1 MCSMSDLMQ
10 YHSLSSKDTVFWK
23 FLYNQVLKVKFC
35 STQKIGWDFSLAHY
49 EGDKILLN
57 WYRLWNMSCLLR
69 LPTTLP
75 PNFKALFSSRNRFY
89 ALNDATVLLASH
101 CQVGQKNAN
110 RLHVHWSACTLVA
123 ATQEVACWSCPS
135 PHQHHPHST
144 ISRLQHY

>member
-57 WYRLWNMSCLLR
+57 WYWLWNMSCLLR

-75 PNFKALFSSRNRFY
+75 PNFKALFSSRNTLC
-89 ALNDATVLLASH
+89 ALNDAIVLLAGRKTPIASTRME
-101 CQVGQKNAN
+101 A
-110 RLHVHWSACTLVA
+110 RARWSEPRREHATYYRRPCIPEFYSA
-123 ATQEVACWSCPS
+123 ATATVTRSAS
-135 PHQHHPHST
+135 
-144 ISRLQHY
+144 